1 MTFSEHTGNEV
12 MVGHSD
18 HLFVISL
25 PLISFLFRYC
35 VDVFT
40 HFVAYPHFP
49 TLLSD
54 FSASELLIFG
64 YSVVW
69 IVKIVYS
76 FLQGRTDSRFR
87 IQGVSLAA
95 NERT

>member
-1 MTFSEHTGNEV
+1 VTFSERTGNEV

-54 FSASELLIFG
+54 FSASELFNFWVFCCVDRKNRIFISAG
-64 YSVVW
+64 S
-69 IVKIVYS
+69 
-76 FLQGRTDSRFR
+76 
-87 IQGVSLAA
+87 
-95 NERT
+95 N